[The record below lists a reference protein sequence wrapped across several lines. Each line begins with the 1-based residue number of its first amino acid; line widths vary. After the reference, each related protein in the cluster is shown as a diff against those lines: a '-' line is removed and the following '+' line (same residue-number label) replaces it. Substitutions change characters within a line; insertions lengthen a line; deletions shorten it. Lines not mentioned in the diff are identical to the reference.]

1 VRKFFVGLCF
11 FALTLSEIYPTSS
24 APVVK
29 IIDIVGVSFGNNSS
43 NSASIELVASNLAEK
58 NLPYW
63 NSVLSK
69 SKEYSEL
76 KLGIKDFS
84 SLLIRPPTNCNG
96 NTSIRYIETVKS
108 LLQQRYPG
116 IDFSNRY
123 LVVLTPRM
131 NCVWEAIS
139 SVNQTG
145 KWSGGM
151 ILNGTDK
158 NFVISHELGHALGLG
173 HSNLL
178 ACNLGKIDGDWLKD
192 CRGIEFGGA
201 VDVMGNVEVRTSLST
216 YHLWRMGLLENKDVK
231 EVWNSQKVLL
241 SSVDESHGF
250 RSIFLRDKDASY
262 WIEYR
267 RESFNSLNK
276 PGLVIYRIDPPPPG
290 AIVSVNPDYINGV
303 KLSEGV
309 STDMWL
315 INLDDYQYL
324 SGRASGSMTL
334 PLGKSFVTKSGVAKI
349 EYETSDFEKVEVKV
363 SWLPDLVSPP
373 TPEIEDPKSWFSPD
387 SAILKSGLKFEDN
400 DSIISFYEVEAL
412 GGIRKVESYLSNSQ
426 PSPKY
431 PLTAPRTVLSKDLP
445 EGEYDLRVR
454 AIDAWGNRSA
464 WSNNVKVSIDRG
476 FPEFQKEA
484 FVSGVLG
491 LNARVNFSVSDKGSG
506 ICLSRIYNGTGFSVA
521 RSTISS
527 SDSLA
532 MPLNNK
538 LKGTFESF
546 DCKGNGL
553 RTDIEATVSKVS
565 VSKMRKLGK
574 WQISTDSS
582 GNQVGVCKGKCS
594 ASFTVRSAYTLFAG
608 NSSGDV
614 LINNKKVSK
623 FFSGNSEKERVVYS
637 ANLGSKSATARISGS
652 NLKISD
658 AYMLKAVFGQTSEIR
673 RSGLYVDPTLG
684 EISQNDLRDLGFSFD
699 DFEESWVV
707 QPLAKGTTLESP
719 TLDLCYENYESDKKR
734 VARRQL
740 QVFQNGS
747 PYLFISSEVVK
758 YESAVGADSA
768 RKELIQRIEEC
779 IKLGGFKTTSGD
791 FESYDF
797 LPLDSKGSKYQE
809 VDNGLLMHVK
819 IGSGSN
825 ARWLLAYYQF
835 KSSYFSGLY
844 TVKPSQSPFSS
855 SELSEW
861 EAVRQVISSRL
872 LQLGK

>member
-1 VRKFFVGLCF
+1 MRKFLISLLF
-11 FALTLSEIYPTSS
+11 FALILSEIYTASS
-24 APVVK
+24 TPVVK
-29 IIDIVGVSFGNNSS
+29 IIDIVEVSFGNNSS
-43 NSASIELVASNLAEK
+43 NSASIELVASNLTDR

-63 NSVLSK
+63 NSVLRK
-69 SKEYSEL
+69 SKENNEL
-76 KLGIKDFS
+76 KLGIRDFS
-84 SLLIRPPTNCNG
+84 SLSLRPPNNCDG
-96 NTSIRYIETVKS
+96 NTSIRYIEAAKS
-108 LLQQRYPG
+108 LLQPRYPD
-116 IDFSNRY
+116 IDFNNRY
-123 LVVLTPRM
+123 LVVLIPRI
-131 NCVWEAIS
+131 NCVWEAVS
-139 SVNQTG
+139 SVNQSG

-158 NFVISHELGHALGLG
+158 EFVISHELGHALGLG

-178 ACNLGKIDGDWLKD
+178 ACNLGKRDGDWLND
-192 CRGIEFGGA
+192 CRGIEYGGA

-216 YHLWRMGLLENKDVK
+216 YHLWRMGLLENQDVK
-231 EVWNSQKVLL
+231 EVWNSQEVLL
-241 SSVDESHGF
+241 SSVGEKQGF

-267 RESFNSLNK
+267 RESFNGLNK
-276 PGLVIYRIDPPPPG
+276 PGLVIYRIDSPPPG
-290 AIVSVNPDYINGV
+290 AIVSPNPDYIDGV
-303 KLSEGV
+303 QLTDGV

-334 PLGKSFVTKSGVAKI
+334 PSGKSFVTKSGVAKI
-349 EYETSDFEKVEVKV
+349 EFESADLERVKV
-363 SWLPDLVSPP
+363 KITRSPDSVSPP
-373 TPEIEDPKSWFSPD
+373 TPEIENPNSWFSPD
-387 SAILKSGLKFEDN
+387 AAILKSGITFEDK
-400 DSIISFYEVEAL
+400 DSIITFYEIEAA

-431 PLTAPRTVLSKDLP
+431 PLTPPRTVLGKDLP

-454 AIDAWGNRSA
+454 AVDAWGNRSA

-476 FPEFQKEA
+476 YPEFQKEA

-491 LNARVNFSVSDKGSG
+491 LNARVNFLVSDKGSG
-506 ICLSRIYNGTGFSVA
+506 ICLSRIYNGTGFSIA
-521 RSTISS
+521 RSTIPTP
-527 SDSLA
+527 DSLA
-532 MPLNNK
+532 MPLNK

-553 RTDIEATVSKVS
+553 RADIEATVSKVS

-574 WQISTDSS
+574 WQISTDSL

-594 ASFTVRSAYTLFAG
+594 ASFTVRGAYTLFAG
-608 NSSGDV
+608 NSTGDV

-623 FFSGNSEKERVVYS
+623 FFSGDSEKERVVYS
-637 ANLGSKSATARISGS
+637 ANLGSKSATARISG
-652 NLKISD
+652 NDLKIFD
-658 AYMLKAVFGQTSEIR
+658 AYMLKAVFGQTSQIR
-673 RSGLYVDPTLG
+673 RSAPYLDPTLG
-684 EISQNDLRDLGFSFD
+684 ESSQSELRDLGFSFN
-699 DFEESWVV
+699 DFEESWII

-719 TLDLCYENYESDKKR
+719 TLDLCYENYDSDKKR
-734 VARRQL
+734 MSRRQL

-747 PYLFISSEVVK
+747 PYLFLSTEVVK
-758 YESAVGADSA
+758 YESAGAAELA
-768 RKELIQRIEEC
+768 RKELIQRLDDC

-791 FESYDF
+791 LETYEF
-797 LPLDSKGSKYQE
+797 LSLDSEGSKYKE

-819 IGSGSN
+819 IGAGSN

-844 TVKPSQSPFSS
+844 VVKPSQSPFSS

-861 EAVRQVISSRL
+861 EAVRKVISARL
-872 LQLGK
+872 LQK